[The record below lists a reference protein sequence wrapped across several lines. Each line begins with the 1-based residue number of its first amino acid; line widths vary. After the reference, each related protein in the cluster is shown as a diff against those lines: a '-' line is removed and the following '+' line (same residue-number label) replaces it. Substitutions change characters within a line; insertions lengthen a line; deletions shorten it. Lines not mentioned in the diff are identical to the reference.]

1 MLETRRY
8 RRPVRVPIVLLALAA
23 VLAGCAV
30 AAPEA
35 ADVSVP
41 NGFGVT
47 EVVTGLDGPTQVVVL
62 EDGDLVVAQLAGG
75 ERDGTGQ
82 VLRIDADDPTERTV
96 LVDGLLV
103 PTGVAVIGDEL
114 WVMEQRTL
122 TRGPL
127 AGGDRQVV
135 AEDLPYNGRSNGT
148 LTVLADGS
156 VLFNTSGRERGGEVV
171 EGSGRLWTV
180 TADEEP
186 VELALGFKHAYAH
199 VVDADGTLWTTE
211 VGDGRFDG
219 EPPADEL
226 VAVEAGAD
234 HGWPRCVG
242 DNRPVAEYGATAA
255 DCADVPHSHAVFAPG
270 ATPTSVAVTPW
281 DPDTLVVALWTRG
294 EVVAVPRAPGDAPS
308 GGDPFLTGIDHPQH
322 LVTAGDRLLVVDHG
336 GGRIL
341 AVTADG

>member
-1 MLETRRY
+1 M
-8 RRPVRVPIVLLALAA
+8 RVPIVLLALAA

-35 ADVSVP
+35 ANVSVP

-180 TADEEP
+180 TADEGP

-242 DNRPVAEYGATAA
+242 DNRPVAEYGATDA
-255 DCADVPHSHAVFAPG
+255 DCADVPHSH
-270 ATPTSVAVTPW
+270 
-281 DPDTLVVALWTRG
+281 
-294 EVVAVPRAPGDAPS
+294 
-308 GGDPFLTGIDHPQH
+308 
-322 LVTAGDRLLVVDHG
+322 
-336 GGRIL
+336 
-341 AVTADG
+341 